1 MGGTGGETDGGMD
14 QGTGRGTGRDTGRG
28 TRRGKGRDT
37 GPGTTGSWT
46 ASNAPYLQIQPM
58 VQCYT
63 AREVLKVKQPIVVIV
78 GLNFLGT
85 IQEPV

>member
-14 QGTGRGTGRDTGRG
+14 QTTGGGTS
-28 TRRGKGRDT
+28 RDT
-37 GPGTTGSWT
+37 GPGNVGSCT
-46 ASNAPYLQIQPM
+46 VSNAPNLQIQPM